1 MIWLTGGPGCASE
14 LATFYE
20 NGPAWIKDDMTFEN
34 NAYSWNEHSN
44 VLYVDNPIG
53 VGYSKLT
60 TYDYVQDEDAISQ
73 HMHIFLLGFVEQHPE
88 FKGRDFFITGES
100 YAGHY
105 IPAVSHYLAFNQTNL
120 ELNFR
125 GSAIGNGWVDPYDQ
139 YPQYA
144 EFAYDNG
151 LVNTTDYLML
161 TAAFQTCQYLIDQ
174 KNYFYAMELCQLSM
188 SYVLG
193 YPWAPA
199 FNVYDIRIPCEHPTL
214 CYNFTAATTLLNGDN
229 IREKLGVKGRPWTQC
244 DMAVHTAL
252 LGDWIVNMKDK
263 VGDLLDAGYDI
274 LVYSGDKDYV
284 CNWYGG
290 RSWTAK
296 TQWKGHDQ
304 FNNAEFEEW
313 IVDGKSAGQLRAYKN
328 FKFLRVYDAGH
339 MVPKDQPKVA
349 LAMLDEFILD
359 GASKHVAL
367 SE

>member
-1 MIWLTGGPGCASE
+1 
-14 LATFYE
+14 
-20 NGPAWIKDDMTFEN
+20 
-34 NAYSWNEHSN
+34 
-44 VLYVDNPIG
+44 
-53 VGYSKLT
+53 
-60 TYDYVQDEDAISQ
+60 
-73 HMHIFLLGFVEQHPE
+73 
-88 FKGRDFFITGES
+88 
-100 YAGHY
+100 
-105 IPAVSHYLAFNQTNL
+105 
-120 ELNFR
+120 
-125 GSAIGNGWVDPYDQ
+125 
-139 YPQYA
+139 
-144 EFAYDNG
+144 
-151 LVNTTDYLML
+151 
-161 TAAFQTCQYLIDQ
+161 
-174 KNYFYAMELCQLSM
+174 
-188 SYVLG
+188 
-193 YPWAPA
+193 
-199 FNVYDIRIPCEHPTL
+199 
-214 CYNFTAATTLLNGDN
+214 
-229 IREKLGVKGRPWTQC
+229 
-244 DMAVHTAL
+244 MAVHTAL